1 IARAIHNR
9 VQPRATPHPLY
20 RPGFHARIKASEKTQ
35 SHAAGCDA
43 RPAARKGNSMSPLRK
58 VRPLTNDLVNEMQQI
73 ISSVELDDLQ
83 AALKSIKRARLICDE
98 LHSEIVN
105 IIRQQRLIE
114 LRAARKKGRK
124 K

>member
-1 IARAIHNR
+1 
-9 VQPRATPHPLY
+9 
-20 RPGFHARIKASEKTQ
+20 
-35 SHAAGCDA
+35 
-43 RPAARKGNSMSPLRK
+43 MSPLRK